1 MAKVDLIDNS
11 WVDLVFEGKNKEYG
25 AYVLRKETGKRNVKA
40 LLWVLIGIALIFA
53 IAYANLAIQNA
64 IKQNQAIETDVELSK
79 LAQKKE
85 AKVERKEPVKV
96 EMEQKV
102 VEKVK
107 SSVKFTAPEIK
118 KDDEVKPEDELKS
131 QDDLSKTNTAIGA
144 FDVKGN
150 DEAEGEVLKAK
161 EVIATEP
168 VKPKEEENKVFD
180 VVEQMPQFPGGP
192 NALFEYLSKNI
203 KYPVVAEENG
213 IQGRVIVTFV
223 VERDGSI
230 TDVKVAKSVD
240 PSLDKEAMRVV
251 KSMPHWIPGK
261 QNGSAVRVRYTVPVT
276 FRLQ

>member
-1 MAKVDLIDNS
+1 MAKIDLIDNS
-11 WVDLVFEGKNKEYG
+11 WTDLVFEGKNKGYG
-25 AYVLRKETGKRNVKA
+25 AYVLRRDTGKRNVKA
-40 LLWVLIGIALIFA
+40 LVWVMIGIALIFA

-64 IKQNQAIETDVELSK
+64 MKQNATIDTDVELSK

-96 EMEQKV
+96 EVEQKV

-118 KDDEVKPEDELKS
+118 KDDEVKPEDEIKS
-131 QDDLSKTNTAIGA
+131 QDDLSKTNTAIGT

-161 EVIATEP
+161 EVVVDE
-168 VKPKEEENKVFD
+168 KPKEEETKVFD
-180 VVEQMPQFPGGP
+180 VVEQMPSFPGGD
-192 NALFEYLSKNI
+192 AELMKYLSTHI

-213 IQGRVIVTFV
+213 IQGRVIATFV

-230 TDVKVAKSVD
+230 SDVKVIKSVD
-240 PSLDKEAMRVV
+240 PSLDKEAIRVL
-251 KSMPHWIPGK
+251 KSMPKWIPGK
-261 QNGSAVRVRYTVPVT
+261 QNGSAVRVKYTVPVT
-276 FRLQ
+276 FKLQ

>member
-1 MAKVDLIDNS
+1 MAKIDLIDNS
-11 WVDLVFEGKNKEYG
+11 WTDLVFEGKNKEYG
-25 AYVLRKETGKRNVKA
+25 AYVLRRDTGKRNVKA
-40 LLWVLIGIALIFA
+40 LVWVLIGIAAIFA

-64 IKQNQAIETDVELSK
+64 MKQNASIDADVELSK

-118 KDDEVKPEDELKS
+118 KDDEVKPEDEIKS
-131 QDDLSKTNTAIGA
+131 QDDLSKTNTAIGT

-161 EVIATEP
+161 EVVVDE
-168 VKPKEEENKVFD
+168 KPKEEETKVFD
-180 VVEQMPQFPGGP
+180 VVEQMPSFPGGD
-192 NALFEYLSKNI
+192 AELMKFLHDHI

-213 IQGRVIVTFV
+213 IQGRVIAQFV

-230 TDVKVAKSVD
+230 SDVKVIKSVD
-240 PSLDKEAMRVV
+240 PSLDKEAIRVL
-251 KSMPHWIPGK
+251 KSMPKWIPGK
-261 QNGSAVRVRYTVPVT
+261 QNGSAVRVKYTVPVT
-276 FRLQ
+276 FKLQ

>member
-1 MAKVDLIDNS
+1 MAKIDLIDNN
-11 WVDLVFEGKNKEYG
+11 WTDLVFEGKNKEYG
-25 AYVLRKETGKRNVKA
+25 AYVLRRDTGKRNVKA
-40 LLWVLIGIALIFA
+40 LIWVMIGIALIFG

-64 IKQNQAIETDVELSK
+64 MKQNAAIETDVELSK

-85 AKVERKEPVKV
+85 AKVERKEPIKV
-96 EMEQKV
+96 EVEQKV

-118 KDDEVKPEDELKS
+118 KDDEVKPEDEIKS
-131 QDDLSKTNTAIGA
+131 QDDLSKTNTAIGT

-161 EVIATEP
+161 EVVVDE
-168 VKPKEEENKVFD
+168 KPKEEETKVFD
-180 VVEQMPQFPGGP
+180 VVEQMPSFPGGD
-192 NALFEYLSKNI
+192 AELMKFLSTHI

-213 IQGRVIVTFV
+213 IQGRVIATFV

-230 TDVKVAKSVD
+230 SDVKVIKSVD
-240 PSLDKEAMRVV
+240 PSLDKEAIRVL
-251 KSMPHWIPGK
+251 KSMPKWIPGK
-261 QNGSAVRVRYTVPVT
+261 QNGSAVRVKYTVPVT

>member
-1 MAKVDLIDNS
+1 MAKIDLIDNS

-25 AYVLRKETGKRNVKA
+25 AYVLRKETGKRNLKA
-40 LLWVLIGIALIFA
+40 LIWVLIGIAAIFA

-64 IKQNQAIETDVELSK
+64 MKQNVSVETDVELSK

-118 KDDEVKPEDELKS
+118 KDDEVKPEDEIKS

-161 EVIATEP
+161 EVVVDE
-168 VKPKEEENKVFD
+168 KPKEEETKVFD

-240 PSLDKEAMRVV
+240 PSLDKEATRVV

-261 QNGSAVRVRYTVPVT
+261 QNGSAVRVKYTVPVT

>member
-11 WVDLVFEGKNKEYG
+11 WVDLVFEGKNQQYG

-40 LLWVLIGIALIFA
+40 LVWVLIGIIAIFA
-53 IAYANLAIQNA
+53 LAYANLAIQNA
-64 IKQNQAIETDVELSK
+64 MKQNATIDTDVELSK

-85 AKVERKEPVKV
+85 TKVERKEPIKV
-96 EMEQKV
+96 EVEQKV

-118 KDDEVKPEDELKS
+118 KDDEVKPEDEIKS
-131 QDDLSKTNTAIGA
+131 QDDLAKTNTAIGT

-150 DEAEGEVLKAK
+150 DEAEGVVLKAN
-161 EVIATEP
+161 EQAIDE
-168 VKPKEEENKVFD
+168 KPKEEETKVFD
-180 VVEQMPQFPGGP
+180 VVEQMPSFPGGEGELMKFL
-192 NALFEYLSKNI
+192 NSHI

-213 IQGRVIVTFV
+213 IQGRVVCTFV

-230 TDVKVAKSVD
+230 TDVKVIKSVD
-240 PSLDKEAMRVV
+240 PSLDKEAMRVL
-251 KSMPHWIPGK
+251 KSMPKWIPGK
-261 QNGSAVRVRYTVPVT
+261 QNGSAVRVKYTVPVT

>member
-64 IKQNQAIETDVELSK
+64 IKQNVSVETDVELSK

-161 EVIATEP
+161 EVVVDE
-168 VKPKEEENKVFD
+168 KPKEEETKVFD
-180 VVEQMPQFPGGP
+180 VVEQMPKFPGGD

-240 PSLDKEAMRVV
+240 PSLDKEATRVV
-251 KSMPHWIPGK
+251 KGMPHWIPGK
-261 QNGSAVRVRYTVPVT
+261 QNGSAVRVKYTVPVT

>member
-1 MAKVDLIDNS
+1 MANIDLINS
-11 WVDLVFEGKNKEYG
+11 EWSDLVFENKNKAYG
-25 AYVLRKETGKRNVKA
+25 AYVLRQETGKRNVYSMLFMVA
-40 LLWVLIGIALIFA
+40 LAVA
-53 IAYANLAIQNA
+53 IAIVVAVVGIVQNA
-64 IKQNQAIETDVELSK
+64 MKQNVSVETDVELSK

-85 AKVERKEPVKV
+85 AKVERKEPIKV

-161 EVIATEP
+161 EVVVDE
-168 VKPKEEENKVFD
+168 KPKEEETKVFD

-261 QNGSAVRVRYTVPVT
+261 QNGSAVRVKYTVPVT